1 MSFKMYNPGY
11 KLAIFIHYSNSAF
24 FDIVAAA
31 EIDYHLLEKYFKHP
45 SKLHLC
51 CIIYANKTAIL
62 SGAFGVRMGE
72 LCHDNLKIHHLMEMV
87 KMIKL

>member
-11 KLAIFIHYSNSAF
+11 KLTFIHYSNSAF